1 MYSMKQKRNLL
12 KVYIDMNLA
21 QPFTLVSSEAQL
33 EFKWRK
39 TDYLYWQMTVR
50 KSWRDRLDL
59 LYCFIS
65 LSCFSNAFRIARRV
79 DGEAVSPPVF
89 PQKWTLKQTCRSW
102 RKSRAETETA
112 RFETFSSSQRAVAV
126 RSPDGGGGFSTTD
139 SDSFTYTHR
148 PLGATMTPTLCV
160 NSTQEY

>member
-1 MYSMKQKRNLL
+1 MWTWRS
-12 KVYIDMNLA
+12 A
-21 QPFTLVSSEAQL
+21 QPFTLVSSDAQL
-33 EFKWRK
+33 NSSALGTLIDNLIDKWWE
-39 TDYLYWQMTVR
+39 TDYLYLYMTTR
-50 KSWRDRLDL
+50 KSWRGH
-59 LYCFIS
+59 LYFLYWFIA
-65 LSCFSNAFRIARRV
+65 LSCLSNAFRIARRV

-126 RSPDGGGGFSTTD
+126 RGFSTTD
-139 SDSFTYTHR
+139 SDSVTYTDR

-160 NSTQEY
+160 NSTQE